1 MVTEAAPTDTARSP
15 PDPAMP
21 SAFFHSRR
29 LQTRILAVYLGLLL
43 VVQGTTYW
51 VIHNAI
57 DRNARQSVA
66 ESLGSG
72 EALLLRLLHQQQDA
86 LQQAT
91 RALAED
97 ASLHTALKL
106 AQAEDRL
113 TALRSHREAVR
124 ASVTLLTTP
133 DFVPLSQTEDKPGTA
148 LAMAAL
154 LPELLHPQTQ
164 TPPPPAL
171 RVARID
177 GQIYQLAAMAVPAAR
192 SPHGDNSPNAP
203 RTTAPAAWVLMATR
217 IDTRL
222 LQELHNLSGLDLA
235 LLTPPEAGKRW
246 QVLDA
251 TLPADSWPHLA
262 QAWENGPRRGTL
274 SQPTFHVAD
283 DEFSARALV
292 LPDLQGRDALR
303 AVLMRSVDQ
312 AIAPYREL
320 KLTLLGLSALGVLAF
335 GLVGMFS
342 ARRITA
348 PLRELSSSARQ
359 LGRGEYD
366 SEVSSDFD
374 GEIGE
379 LAQSF
384 ETMRQTIQAREGEL
398 RRLVWQDPLTELP
411 NLEQFRRD
419 LRQAVGRAS
428 QHGVPCAVLLLDMDR
443 FKQVND
449 QLGHRFGDRLLR
461 AVAQR
466 LHDGLHDGAH
476 GGHTPVLA
484 RLSGDEFG
492 ILLPGADAAAAWPV
506 AQRILADFERPL
518 VLEGHTVDLGAGIGI
533 AASPA
538 DGLDA
543 DTVLSR
549 AELAM
554 NAAKQRQAGTV
565 SYHAGLDATASAS
578 LTLLGE
584 LRTAVDDS
592 QLRLFLQPKVTL
604 ATGQVVGAEAL
615 VRWQH
620 PERGVLSPIGF
631 VPFAEQ
637 TGFVRLLT
645 RWMID
650 EVARTAQALSQQGL
664 AMKLAVN
671 LSTRDLLDP
680 ELPPRLADAIAR
692 HQLAPDSLVLEIT
705 ESAIMDEPE
714 RALRTL
720 QRLRTMGVRLSI
732 DDFGTGYS
740 SLSYLKS
747 LPVQELKM
755 DRSFVMSM
763 AADEHDAKIVQ
774 STIELAHSLGLSVVA
789 EGVENL
795 ATWELLQVLGCD
807 EAQGH
812 LIAKPM
818 PARQFAAWVAAWQPP
833 PPPQSPHSANLAAS
847 SA

>member
-1 MVTEAAPTDTARSP
+1 MVSEGFSADTAGSF

-21 SAFFHSRR
+21 SALFQPHR
-29 LQTRILAVYLGLLL
+29 LQTRIVAVYLGLLL
-43 VVQGTTYW
+43 VVQGLTYW
-51 VIHNAI
+51 VIHNSI
-57 DRNARQSVA
+57 DRNARQAVA
-66 ESLGSG
+66 ESLVGG
-72 EALLLRLLHQQQDA
+72 EALLLRLLAQQQDA

-97 ASLHTALKL
+97 ASLRTALGE
-106 AQAEDRL
+106 ARPEAMV
-113 TALRSHREAVR
+113 TALRSHGEAVR
-124 ASVTLLTTP
+124 ANATLLT
-133 DFVPLSQTEDKPGTA
+133 DANFRPLSFAPLSPSADSADVTQVLATLLPA
-148 LAMAAL
+148 LA
-154 LPELLHPQTQ
+154 Q
-164 TPPPPAL
+164 TPPPSPASPTRAMAPRL
-171 RVARID
+171 VRIG
-177 GQIYQLAAMAVPAAR
+177 GQAYQLAWMAVAPRQHRPVAWVAMA
-192 SPHGDNSPNAP
+192 S
-203 RTTAPAAWVLMATR
+203 R
-217 IDTRL
+217 IDTRT
-222 LQELHNLSGLDLA
+222 LQELHSLSGLDLA
-235 LLTPPEAGKRW
+235 LLVPPQGSQGW

-251 TLPADSWPHLA
+251 TLPTANWPRLA
-262 QAWENGPRRGTL
+262 QAWEDGPRRGTL

-283 DEFSARALV
+283 DEFSARAITLLDPQGHDV
-292 LPDLQGRDALR
+292 LL

-312 AIAPYREL
+312 AIAPYRQL
-320 KLTLLGLSALGVLAF
+320 KLTLLALSAMGVIAF
-335 GLVGMFS
+335 GLVGMFG

-359 LGRGEYD
+359 LGRGDYD
-366 SEVSSDFD
+366 SEVSSDFA

-419 LRQAVGRAS
+419 LRQAVQRAS

-443 FKQVND
+443 FKHVND
-449 QLGHRFGDRLLR
+449 LLGHRFGDRLLR

-466 LHDGLHDGAH
+466 LREGLQEGL
-476 GGHTPVLA
+476 GGRTAVLS

-518 VLEGHTVDLGAGIGI
+518 TLDGHTVDLGAGIGI
-533 AASPA
+533 AASPEHGR
-538 DGLDA
+538 DP

-549 AELAM
+549 AEQAM
-554 NAAKQRQAGTV
+554 NTAKQQQAGAV
-565 SYHAGLDATASAS
+565 SYHPGLDASSSAS

-584 LRTAVDDS
+584 LRTAVDES

-620 PERGVLSPIGF
+620 PERGVLAPVGF

-650 EVARTAQALSQQGL
+650 EVARTAQGLIAQGL

-680 ELPPRLADAIAR
+680 DLPQRLGDAIAR
-692 HQLAPDSLVLEIT
+692 HHLPPGSIVLEIT
-705 ESAIMDEPE
+705 ESAIMDDPQ
-714 RALRTL
+714 RAQHTL
-720 QRLRTMGVRLSI
+720 QRLRAMGLRLSI
-732 DDFGTGYS
+732 DDFGTGHS
-740 SLSYLKS
+740 SLAYLKT
-747 LPVQELKM
+747 LPVQELKL

-763 AADEHDAKIVQ
+763 GSDEHDAKIVQ
-774 STIELAHSLGLSVVA
+774 STVALAHSLGLSVVA
-789 EGVENL
+789 EGVESL
-795 ATWELLQVLGCD
+795 STWELLQALGCD

-818 PARQFAAWVAAWQPP
+818 PASQFAAWVADWQAPASL
-833 PPPQSPHSANLAAS
+833 QDTRLAAN

>member
-1 MVTEAAPTDTARSP
+1 
-15 PDPAMP
+15 MP
-21 SAFFHSRR
+21 SAFFHTRR

-97 ASLHTALKL
+97 ASLHTALTL
-106 AQAEDRL
+106 AQPEGML

-133 DFVPLSQTEDKPGTA
+133 AFVPLSQTEDSPGTA

-154 LPELLHPQTQ
+154 LPDLLRPQVPAQ
-164 TPPPPAL
+164 TPAAQPRQATTL
-171 RVARID
+171 RVVRMG
-177 GQIYQLAAMAVPAAR
+177 GQIYQLAAMAVPA
-192 SPHGDNSPNAP
+192 P
-203 RTTAPAAWVLMATR
+203 APAAWVLMATR

-222 LQELHNLSGLDLA
+222 LQELHSLSGLDLA

-251 TLPADSWPHLA
+251 TLPADSWPRLA

-292 LPDLQGRDALR
+292 LPDLQGHDVLR

-518 VLEGHTVDLGAGIGI
+518 VLDGHTVDLGAGIGI

-538 DGLDA
+538 HGLDA

-554 NAAKQRQAGTV
+554 NTAKQQQAGTV

-705 ESAIMDEPE
+705 ESAIMDDPE
-714 RALRTL
+714 RALHTL

-818 PARQFAAWVAAWQPP
+818 PARQFAAWVTAWQPP
-833 PPPQSPHSANLAAS
+833 QLPQSAHSASLAAS

>member
-1 MVTEAAPTDTARSP
+1 
-15 PDPAMP
+15 MP

-29 LQTRILAVYLGLLL
+29 LQTRIVAVYLGLLL
-43 VVQGTTYW
+43 AVQGTTYW
-51 VIHNAI
+51 VIHHAI

-66 ESLGSG
+66 ESLLSG
-72 EALLLRLLHQQQDA
+72 EALLQRMLQQQQDA

-97 ASLHTALKL
+97 ASLQHAIDHAQTEDVIAALH
-106 AQAEDRL
+106 
-113 TALRSHREAVR
+113 SHREAVR
-124 ASVTLLTTP
+124 ANVTLLTTP
-133 DFVPLSQTEDKPGTA
+133 TFVPQGQTEDTPGTA
-148 LAMAAL
+148 LALAAL
-154 LPELLHPQTQ
+154 LPVLTSPQAA
-164 TPPPPAL
+164 PAHAPAM
-171 RVARID
+171 RVAHI
-177 GQIYQLAAMAVPAAR
+177 GTQIYQVTAMPIVSA
-192 SPHGDNSPNAP
+192 HGAP
-203 RTTAPAAWVLMATR
+203 TPRAWVLMATR
-217 IDTRL
+217 IDSHL
-222 LQELHNLSGLDLA
+222 LQELHSLSGLDVA
-235 LLTPPEAGKRW
+235 LLTPPPSGKRW

-251 TLPADSWPHLA
+251 TLPAASWPQMA
-262 QAWENGPRRGTL
+262 QAWEIGPQRGSL

-283 DEFSARALV
+283 DEFSARAFTLS
-292 LPDLQGRDALR
+292 DLQGQDALR

-312 AIAPYREL
+312 AIAPYRQL
-320 KLTLLGLSALGVLAF
+320 KMTLLGLSALGILAF

-359 LGRGEYD
+359 LGRGEYE
-366 SEVSSDFD
+366 SEIASDFD

-398 RRLVWQDPLTELP
+398 RRLAWQDPLTELP

-419 LRQAVGRAS
+419 LRQAVGHAQQR
-428 QHGVPCAVLLLDMDR
+428 GVPCAVLLLDMDR

-449 QLGHRFGDRLLR
+449 LLGHRFGDRLLR

-466 LHDGLHDGAH
+466 LHDGLHDTPH
-476 GGHTPVLA
+476 GQPNKGHIPVLA

-492 ILLPGADAAAAWPV
+492 ILLPGADADAAWPV

-518 VLEGHTVDLGAGIGI
+518 TLDGHTVDLGAGIGI

-538 DGLDA
+538 HGLDA

-554 NAAKQRQAGTV
+554 NVAKQQ
-565 SYHAGLDATASAS
+565 HAGAIRYHEGLLGATPSSS

-620 PERGVLSPIGF
+620 PERGVLSPVGF

-650 EVARTAQALSQQGL
+650 EVARTAQTLSQQGL
-664 AMKLAVN
+664 AMKLALN

-680 ELPPRLADAIAR
+680 ELPQRLEDAIAR

-705 ESAIMDEPE
+705 ESAIMDDPE
-714 RALRTL
+714 RAMHTL
-720 QRLRTMGVRLSI
+720 HRLRAMGLRLSI

-747 LPVQELKM
+747 LPVQELKV

-774 STIELAHSLGLSVVA
+774 STVELAHSLGLSVVA

-818 PARQFAAWVAAWQPP
+818 PARQFAAWVQGWQA
-833 PPPQSPHSANLAAS
+833 PQSAHADVLANEAQPVGPATTPATTSAAS
-847 SA
+847 RAANSA

>member
-1 MVTEAAPTDTARSP
+1 
-15 PDPAMP
+15 MP
-21 SAFFHSRR
+21 SAFFQTRR

-51 VIHNAI
+51 VIHKAI

-66 ESLGSG
+66 ESLHSG
-72 EALLLRLLHQQQDA
+72 EALLLRLLHQQQSA

-97 ASLHTALKL
+97 ASLQTALQHTD
-106 AQAEDRL
+106 ADGMDR
-113 TALRSHREAVR
+113 ALRSHREAVR
-124 ASVTLLTTP
+124 ASVTLLATP
-133 DFVPLSQTEDKPGTA
+133 SLALLAQTEDSQDSPGTA
-148 LAMAAL
+148 QAMAAL
-154 LPELLHPQTQ
+154 LPQLLALP
-164 TPPPPAL
+164 TPGSTPEALARPLPTL
-171 RVARID
+171 RVVHLG
-177 GQIYQLAAMAVPAAR
+177 GQLYQIAAAAIPA
-192 SPHGDNSPNAP
+192 PG
-203 RTTAPAAWVLMATR
+203 PAAWVLMASR
-217 IDTRL
+217 IDSRL
-222 LQELHNLSGLDLA
+222 LQELHSLSGLDVA
-235 LLTPPEAGKRW
+235 LLTPADTGSRW

-251 TLPADSWPHLA
+251 TLPADSWPRMA

-274 SQPTFHVAD
+274 SQPTFHVAE
-283 DEFSARALV
+283 DEFSARALA
-292 LPDLQGRDALR
+292 LPDVQGRDVLR

-335 GLVGMFS
+335 GLVGMFG

-359 LGRGEYD
+359 LGRGQYD

-398 RRLVWQDPLTELP
+398 RRLTWQDPLTGLP

-466 LHDGLHDGAH
+466 LHEGLHDGTR
-476 GGHTPVLA
+476 GGHHPVLA

-518 VLEGHTVDLGAGIGI
+518 VLDGHTVDLGAGIGI

-538 DGLDA
+538 HGLDA

-554 NAAKQRQAGTV
+554 NAAKQQQAGAV
-565 SYHAGLDATASAS
+565 SYHAGLASGPSTS

-620 PERGVLSPIGF
+620 PERGVLSPVGF

-680 ELPPRLADAIAR
+680 DLPLRLADAIAR
-692 HQLAPDSLVLEIT
+692 HELAPDSLVLEIT
-705 ESAIMDEPE
+705 ESAIMDDPD
-714 RALRTL
+714 RALHTL
-720 QRLRTMGVRLSI
+720 QHLRAMGVRLSI

-774 STIELAHSLGLSVVA
+774 STVELAHSLGLSVVA
-789 EGVENL
+789 EGVENR
-795 ATWELLQVLGCD
+795 ATWEMLQLLGCD

-818 PARQFAAWVAAWQPP
+818 PAGQFAAWVAAWHPPHPPQPP
-833 PPPQSPHSANLAAS
+833 QPPQPASFAANSA
-847 SA
+847 

>member
-1 MVTEAAPTDTARSP
+1 
-15 PDPAMP
+15 MP
-21 SAFFHSRR
+21 SAFFHTRR

-97 ASLHTALKL
+97 ASLHTALTL
-106 AQAEDRL
+106 AQPEGML

-133 DFVPLSQTEDKPGTA
+133 AFVPLSQTEDSPGTA

-154 LPELLHPQTQ
+154 LPDLLRPQVPAH
-164 TPPPPAL
+164 TPAAQPRQATPL
-171 RVARID
+171 RVVRMG
-177 GQIYQLAAMAVPAAR
+177 GQIYQLAAMAVPA
-192 SPHGDNSPNAP
+192 P
-203 RTTAPAAWVLMATR
+203 APAAWVLMATR

-222 LQELHNLSGLDLA
+222 LQELHSLSGLDLA
-235 LLTPPEAGKRW
+235 LLTPPESGNRW

-251 TLPADSWPHLA
+251 TLPADSWPRLA

-292 LPDLQGRDALR
+292 LPDLQGHDVLR

-518 VLEGHTVDLGAGIGI
+518 VLDGHTVDLGAGIGI

-538 DGLDA
+538 HGLDA

-554 NAAKQRQAGTV
+554 NTAKQQQAGTV

-705 ESAIMDEPE
+705 ESAIMDDPE
-714 RALRTL
+714 RALHTL
-720 QRLRTMGVRLSI
+720 RRLRTMGVRLSI

-833 PPPQSPHSANLAAS
+833 QLPQSAHPASLAAS

>member
-1 MVTEAAPTDTARSP
+1 
-15 PDPAMP
+15 MP
-21 SAFFHSRR
+21 SAFFHTRR

-51 VIHNAI
+51 VIHKAI

-66 ESLGSG
+66 ESLSSG

-97 ASLHTALKL
+97 DSLHTALTL
-106 AQAEDRL
+106 AQPEGML

-133 DFVPLSQTEDKPGTA
+133 AFVPLSQTEDSPGTA

-154 LPELLHPQTQ
+154 MPELLRPQAQ
-164 TPPPPAL
+164 TTLMHKPPAL
-171 RVARID
+171 RVARIN
-177 GQIYQLAAMAVPAAR
+177 GQIYQVAAMAAMAIPATVPP
-192 SPHGDNSPNAP
+192 S
-203 RTTAPAAWVLMATR
+203 TTAPAAWVLMATR

-222 LQELHNLSGLDLA
+222 LQELHSLSGLDLA
-235 LLTPPEAGKRW
+235 LLTPPETGSRW
-246 QVLDA
+246 QVQDA
-251 TLPADSWPHLA
+251 TLPADSWPSLA

-292 LPDLQGRDALR
+292 LPDLQGRDVLR

-335 GLVGMFS
+335 GVVGMLS

-398 RRLVWQDPLTELP
+398 RRLAWQDPLTELP

-476 GGHTPVLA
+476 GSHTPVLA

-518 VLEGHTVDLGAGIGI
+518 VLDGHTVDLGAGIGI

-538 DGLDA
+538 HGLDA

-554 NAAKQRQAGTV
+554 NAAKQQHAGTV
-565 SYHAGLDATASAS
+565 SYHAGLDASASAS

-705 ESAIMDEPE
+705 ESAIMDDPE
-714 RALRTL
+714 RALHTL

-774 STIELAHSLGLSVVA
+774 STVELAHSLGLSVVA

-833 PPPQSPHSANLAAS
+833 QLPPQPPQLPQSPHSAKLAAS